1 MDTCIMNI
9 RTKLFFI
16 NMLVVTILLASL
28 AYFMQQY
35 SSRIIY
41 EETEKNAYYSVS
53 QLSQNIDSLLQSY
66 EQIADFMY
74 SNEEFQDRLSIR
86 YPSLPETYYMYADFI
101 EPLSKSIRGSKEVS
115 RLMIYSDNPTV
126 QLGII
131 RPLDQTVQQ
140 EKWFLGFKAHPKQFR
155 SWTLAEQNGTHVL
168 RLSQR
173 LNNLD
178 PEANLY
184 MTLDVDIRLI
194 YNLLA
199 QENTTQRFMVS
210 LSDGTVLLDREGQH
224 LSYGGKLQDEPFYNA
239 LEEQNSGNMM
249 FKDKDK
255 SGLIMFQ
262 TLHSHRSVEGI
273 KVISIIP
280 VDGLLTKVDQLKQ
293 IAIWLFLIAL
303 MISLALMYMV
313 STGLTKRLF
322 LMASGIRR
330 MNMEKL
336 EPLKGIQGKD
346 EIGYLGRIFNDM
358 IVRINKLIDEEY
370 KSELKRK
377 ELQLK
382 TKESELYALQ
392 AQINPHY
399 LFNTLHAISGSLLA
413 KGDQQNAEI
422 VRLFAQSFRNLLKK
436 KDQIVPISEEL
447 EIVDTYLRVQGL
459 RFGERL
465 VYEIDVDVQAEQLLI
480 PRLSLQTIVEN
491 AIIHVME
498 KKMGITVILIEVK
511 RNDSGDCL
519 ISVED
524 NGSGLSEDTRKF
536 IYEKLHDEPDLAGDK
551 HIGLRNIHHRLQIL
565 FGDPYGLVIES
576 ELDIGTKI
584 TMKLPLQVN
593 HRGLID
599 HDECITG

>member
-1 MDTCIMNI
+1 MNI
-9 RTKLFFI
+9 RTKFFFI

-41 EETEKNAYYSVS
+41 EEAEKNAYYSVS
-53 QLSQNIDSLLQSY
+53 QLSQNMDNLLQSY
-66 EQIADFMY
+66 EQIADFIY
-74 SNEEFQDRLSIR
+74 SNEELQDRLLIH

-131 RPLDQTVQQ
+131 RPIDKNVQQ
-140 EKWFLGFKAHPKQFR
+140 EKWYLDFKSHPKQFR
-155 SWTLAEQNGTHVL
+155 SWSMGEQNGTQVL

-194 YNLLA
+194 YNLIA
-199 QENTTQRFMVS
+199 KENMTQRFMVS
-210 LSDGTVLLDREGQH
+210 LSDGTVLLDREGQN
-224 LSYGGKLQDEPFYNA
+224 LNYGGKLQDEPFYDA
-239 LEEQNSGNMM
+239 LKGQSSGNMM
-249 FKDKDK
+249 FKEKEQ
-255 SGLIMFQ
+255 SGLLMFQ
-262 TLHSHRSVEGI
+262 TLHSHRSVDGI
-273 KVISIIP
+273 QVISIIP
-280 VDGLLTKVDQLKQ
+280 VDGLLSKVNQLKQ

-303 MISLALMYMV
+303 LISLALLYMV

-322 LMASGIRR
+322 LMANGIRR
-330 MNMEKL
+330 MNMERL
-336 EPLKGIQGKD
+336 EPLRGIQGND
-346 EIGYLGRIFNDM
+346 EIGYLGRVFNDM
-358 IVRINKLIDEEY
+358 IVRINNLIEDDY

-436 KDQIVPISEEL
+436 KDQIVPLSEEL
-447 EIVDTYLRVQGL
+447 EIVDTYLRVQGI

-465 VYEIDVDVQAEQLLI
+465 IYEIDVKVEADQLLI

-498 KKMGITVILIEVK
+498 KKMGITVISIEVTSTS
-511 RNDSGDCL
+511 SGDCL

-524 NGSGLSEDTRKF
+524 NGSGLSDDIRQL
-536 IYEKLHDEPDLAGDK
+536 IYEKLHEEPELAGDK
-551 HIGLRNIHHRLQIL
+551 HIGLRNIHRRLQIL
-565 FGDPYGLVIES
+565 FGENYGLEIES
-576 ELDIGTKI
+576 ELGIGTKI